1 MANHNDLAALSKR
14 LIQKDGRLVT
24 LQVVEAI
31 TVDDTKPWK
40 GSDVENVVKEYK
52 AWAVFVPPFGRELG
66 EFVNDSNLLKR
77 TRRNVLIEPIEN
89 DIEEK
94 IVRIKDTDG
103 TIWNIETCQALKPG
117 SVTVLYSAS
126 VSR

>member
-24 LQVVEAI
+24 LQVVASNA
-31 TVDDTKPWK
+31 TDDTKPWK
-40 GSDVENVVKEYK
+40 GSDTDNVVKEYK

-66 EFVNDSNLLKR
+66 SFASDDNLLKR
-77 TRRNVLIEPIEN
+77 SKRNVLIEPIAN

-94 IVRIKDTDG
+94 IVRIKDSDG